1 MPLRAAAVAAC
12 MAPLRA
18 LALHASVMMSFLTK
32 LLDKPTMTE
41 GASSAAT
48 GTRTAV
54 ARTLEHAQAL
64 SELLQVELAEYLDF
78 QRRRGAYMVLAV
90 VLLLVCY
97 LLVCELAVVLLAPH
111 AGWAG
116 ALALVLAANLMGAI
130 ILLLRAVALGKEPLA
145 PATRE
150 ELHNDWQCLK
160 LLLKGNAK
168 S

>member
-1 MPLRAAAVAAC
+1 
-12 MAPLRA
+12 
-18 LALHASVMMSFLTK
+18 MMSLLTK
-32 LLDKPTMTE
+32 ILDKPTAAA

-64 SELLQVELAEYLDF
+64 TELFQMELAEYLEF

-90 VLLLVCY
+90 VLLLVSY
-97 LLVCELAVVLLAPH
+97 LLSCALMVVLLAPH

-116 ALALVLAANLMGAI
+116 ALLLVLLVNVLGAV
-130 ILLLRAVALGKEPLA
+130 ILLLRAVALGREPLA
-145 PATRE
+145 PATRD
-150 ELHNDWQCLK
+150 ELKNDWQCLK

>member
-1 MPLRAAAVAAC
+1 MSPRVAAVAEHS
-12 MAPLRA
+12 APLCA
-18 LALHASVMMSFLTK
+18 VVTFSSVMMSFLSK

-41 GASSAAT
+41 GATSAAA

-64 SELLQVELAEYLDF
+64 SELFQAELAEYLDF

-97 LLVCELAVVLLAPH
+97 LLTCALAVVLLAPH

-116 ALALVLAANLMGAI
+116 ALALVLAANLMGAV
-130 ILLLRAVALGKEPLA
+130 ILLLRAIALGKEPLA

>member
-1 MPLRAAAVAAC
+1 MTEL
-12 MAPLRA
+12 L
-18 LALHASVMMSFLTK
+18 SK
-32 LLDKPTMTE
+32 LFDKPTVSA
-41 GASSAAT
+41 GASSAAS
-48 GTRTAV
+48 GTRTAL

-64 SELLQVELAEYLDF
+64 RELFQAELAEYIDF

-90 VLLLVCY
+90 VLLLVSY
-97 LLVCELAVVLLAPH
+97 LLLCALSVVLLAPH

-116 ALALVLAANLMGAI
+116 ALVIVLVANLMGAL
-130 ILLLRAVALGKEPLA
+130 ILLLRAMALGKETLA

-160 LLLKGNAK
+160 LLLKGNEK

>member
-1 MPLRAAAVAAC
+1 
-12 MAPLRA
+12 
-18 LALHASVMMSFLTK
+18 MMSILTK
-32 LLDKPTMTE
+32 LLDKPTVSA

-54 ARTLEHAQAL
+54 SRTLEHAQAL
-64 SELLQVELAEYLDF
+64 SELFRLELAEYIDF

-90 VLLLVCY
+90 VMLLVSY
-97 LLVCELAVVLLAPH
+97 LLACALMVVLLAPH

-116 ALALVLAANLMGAI
+116 ALLLVLLVNVLGAV
-130 ILLLRAVALGKEPLA
+130 ILLLRALALGREPLA

-150 ELHNDWQCLK
+150 ELHNDWKCLK
-160 LLLKGNAK
+160 LLLKGNEK

>member
-1 MPLRAAAVAAC
+1 MMPL
-12 MAPLRA
+12 
-18 LALHASVMMSFLTK
+18 LTK
-32 LLDKPTMTE
+32 LLDKPTMTA
-41 GASSAAT
+41 GASTAAS
-48 GTRTAV
+48 GTRTAA

-64 SELLQVELAEYLDF
+64 SELFQTELAEYIDF

-90 VLLLVCY
+90 VMLLVCY
-97 LLVCELAVVLLAPH
+97 LLACALVVVLLAPH

-116 ALALVLAANLMGAI
+116 ALALVLVANLMGAV

-150 ELHNDWQCLK
+150 ELYNDWQCLK

>member
-1 MPLRAAAVAAC
+1 MTEL
-12 MAPLRA
+12 L
-18 LALHASVMMSFLTK
+18 SK
-32 LLDKPTMTE
+32 LFDKPTVSA
-41 GASSAAT
+41 GASSAAS
-48 GTRTAV
+48 GTRTAL

-64 SELLQVELAEYLDF
+64 RELFQVELAEYVDF

-90 VLLLVCY
+90 VLLLVSY
-97 LLVCELAVVLLAPH
+97 LLLCALSVVLLAPH

-116 ALALVLAANLMGAI
+116 ALVIVLVANLMGAL
-130 ILLLRAVALGKEPLA
+130 ILLLRAMALGKETLA

-160 LLLKGNAK
+160 LLLKGNEK

>member
-1 MPLRAAAVAAC
+1 
-12 MAPLRA
+12 
-18 LALHASVMMSFLTK
+18 MMSFLTK

-41 GASSAAT
+41 GASAAAS

-64 SELLQVELAEYLDF
+64 SELFQVELAEYLSF
-78 QRRRGAYMVLAV
+78 QRRRGAYIVLAV
-90 VLLLVCY
+90 VLLLVSY
-97 LLVCELAVVLLAPH
+97 LLTCALAVALLAPH
-111 AGWAG
+111 AGWTG
-116 ALALVLAANLMGAI
+116 ALALVLAANLMTAV

-145 PATRE
+145 PATRD

-160 LLLKGNAK
+160 QLLKGNAK

>member
-1 MPLRAAAVAAC
+1 
-12 MAPLRA
+12 
-18 LALHASVMMSFLTK
+18 MMSILTK
-32 LLDKPTMTE
+32 LLDKPTVSA

-54 ARTLEHAQAL
+54 SRTLEHAQAL
-64 SELLQVELAEYLDF
+64 SELFRLELAEYIDF

-90 VLLLVCY
+90 VMLLVSY
-97 LLVCELAVVLLAPH
+97 LLACALMVVLLAPH

-116 ALALVLAANLMGAI
+116 ALLLVLLVNVLGAV
-130 ILLLRAVALGKEPLA
+130 ILLLRALALGREPLA

-150 ELHNDWQCLK
+150 ELQNDWKCLK
-160 LLLKGNAK
+160 LLLKGNEK